1 MNNLKFS
8 HLIQTVKTS
17 PKGVT
22 TLYFFEVWVLDV
34 TYDLFK
40 AFNNSTMISKV
51 PNLKIIRSPFHVADH
66 CQYLIPQE
74 QKELIIPECPR
85 IRVSMSTLVDIQVGL
100 DHALLIQK
108 GCLKPFG
115 GGLHYIDHL
124 PVASA
129 ISDDETSL
137 DLRMTIDHSEVSNL
151 TKWFLSKEGR
161 ELSPEREL
169 HEELVLENTILT
181 PAQWEVLKKTF

>member
-22 TLYFFEVWVLDV
+22 TLYFFEVWILDV

-40 AFNNSTMISKV
+40 AFNNSSMITKV
-51 PNLKIIRSPFHVADH
+51 PNLKIIRSPLHVADH

-74 QKELIIPECPR
+74 QKEINIPECSR
-85 IRVSMSTLVDIQVGL
+85 IRISMSSLVDIQVGL

-108 GCLKPFG
+108 GCLKPVG
-115 GGLHYIDHL
+115 GGLHYIDQL
-124 PVASA
+124 PVKSA
-129 ISDDETSL
+129 ISDDKTSP
-137 DLRMTIDHSEVSNL
+137 DLRMTIDSSEIESL

-169 HEELVLENTILT
+169 HEELVLENPILS